1 MWKMLE
7 DDFEC
12 DECGGPGPPPQ
23 FTIPPPPRPPG
34 LYDLSKNCNE
44 DEFNLLTNSQNWDSN
59 MCEALPVS
67 TTYVSLIYT
76 FSFFL

>member
-44 DEFNLLTNSQNWDSN
+44 DEFNILTNSQNWDSN

-67 TTYVSLIYT
+67 TTYVS
-76 FSFFL
+76 FSLFFFL